1 MPTLRGTLQR
11 DADAIDATSASRW
24 PCLVDAVDVVPRR
37 YLNTG
42 FRVEAT
48 GRDAELLRILK
59 QRFGAGLVYEHAASS
74 KPSKSNITGH
84 FRAPAFMDRG
94 VTYFSIDHVALGC
107 VRRGGVLYRIVGV
120 RGLLPQDMNFHAS
133 GYEFVKVL
141 GLEAWVEDYLKN
153 AYCEVGVGGLD
164 KSKAVFEYRPKV
176 FEQGT
181 GRRGG

>member
-1 MPTLRGTLQR
+1 MPTRRGTLQR
-11 DADAIDATSASRW
+11 DADAIDATSACRW

-59 QRFGAGLVYEHAASS
+59 ERWGEELVFEHADSS
-74 KPSKSNITGH
+74 KSGNIVGK
-84 FRAPAFMDRG
+84 FRAPDFMGRG

-107 VRRGGVLYRIVGV
+107 VRRAGVLYRIVGV

-141 GLEAWVEDYLKN
+141 GLESWVKDYLRD
-153 AYCEVGVGGLD
+153 AYCEVGVGDLD
-164 KSKAVFEYRPKV
+164 ASEAEFDYRPDV
-176 FEQGT
+176 FKQG
-181 GRRGG
+181 GMRPV

>member
-1 MPTLRGTLQR
+1 MPTQRGTLQR
-11 DADAIDATSASRW
+11 DADAVDATSASRW

-59 QRFGAGLVYEHAASS
+59 LKWGAGLVFKHADSS
-74 KPSKSNITGH
+74 KPGGIVGR
-84 FRAPAFMDRG
+84 FWAPAFMDRG
-94 VTYFSIDHVALGC
+94 ETYFSIDHVALGC
-107 VRRGGVLYRIVGV
+107 VRRKGVLYRIVGV
-120 RGLLPQDMNFHAS
+120 RGLLPQDMNMHAS
-133 GYEFVKVL
+133 GYEFVKAL

-164 KSKAVFEYRPKV
+164 KSEAVFGYRPNV
-176 FEQGT
+176 FDQGAM
-181 GRRGG
+181 RRGG